1 MRLDACDLLVV
12 IGAVAMIA
20 GLFLISPIAG
30 LVGGGALLMIGGLAL
45 ARLRAGAR

>member
-1 MRLDACDLLVV
+1 MKLGLHDACIILGL
-12 IGAVAMIA
+12 AAMTA
-20 GLFLISPIAG
+20 GLFLISLIAG